1 MVAKHE
7 REAAGRQ
14 NGEPGANLPRLALIA
29 DRFTEPSYAHAAV
42 EAVRGGV
49 RWVHLRDHVAS
60 PSAFASAARRLTE
73 RLRGAAPDVRLS
85 VNTRV
90 DVARALG
97 LDVHVGTRGPAV
109 VDARAMLPDATV
121 GYSAHSL
128 DETQQ
133 AQANGAAYV
142 FFSPI
147 FPTASKPGHPG
158 AGLDALRA
166 VCQAVAVPVVALG
179 GVTPATAPACLDAGA
194 HGIAVL
200 SGILHAADPAAAAH
214 AYASLVA

>member
-7 REAAGRQ
+7 CEVAGRQ
-14 NGEPGANLPRLALIA
+14 KGKPGTNLPRLALIA
-29 DRFTEPSYAHAAV
+29 DRFTEPSYANAAV

-128 DETQQ
+128 DEAQL
-133 AQANGAAYV
+133 AQADGAAYV

-200 SGILHAADPAAAAH
+200 SG
-214 AYASLVA
+214 